1 MRKELLGKYLLWLFF
16 IVTAINLI
24 GVGLR
29 RPMIIT
35 FSKPLIMSTLIVY
48 YLVVSSQRNKIFL
61 VALIFSLLGDIFLL
75 DKNGYFLF
83 GIGSFLITQA
93 LYIALVAQRTKNISR
108 TTLLISV
115 VPFVIYLV
123 LLMRVLAPS
132 LETLFYPVLV
142 YGSVIS
148 IFGISALHHFLVR
161 RDAASR
167 ILLTGAL
174 LFIVS
179 DSMIAINEFYSP
191 YMIYPVAIMLTY
203 ALAQYLICQYILME
217 EQV

>member
-1 MRKELLGKYLLWLFF
+1 MRKEQLGKYLLWIYF

-29 RPMIIT
+29 RPVIIA
-35 FSKPLIMSTLIVY
+35 FSKPLMMSTLIVY
-48 YLVVSSQRNKIFL
+48 YLVVSGQRNKIYL

-83 GIGSFLITQA
+83 GLGSFLVTQA
-93 LYIALVAQRTKNISR
+93 LFIVLVKQRTKTISR
-108 TTLLISV
+108 TALLLSV

-132 LETLFYPVLV
+132 LEALFYPVLV

-148 IFGISALHHFLVR
+148 IFGICALHHYLIR

-217 EQV
+217 EH